1 MKRPRRSDSPA
12 VPAAAPDS
20 ITLPLILPVGP
31 TYDRELRLRARGLW
45 PVAGVDEVGRGPLA
59 GPVVVAAVILDP
71 DCIPDGL
78 ADSKILD
85 AAERER
91 LHDIIVTTSHVG
103 IASVS
108 ARAIDVMNIR
118 QATLSAMTRALAAL
132 PVAPMVAL
140 VDGIDRPPAP
150 CDVEAV
156 VKGDANVVSI
166 AAAAIVAKVTR
177 DRMMRRLCDR
187 YPAYG
192 FSRHKGYGT
201 PEHRAAIAVHGPCPF
216 HRMSFA
222 PLKPALEMEVGAT
235 ASTVA
240 ALAV

>member
-1 MKRPRRSDSPA
+1 MKRPRRSDSSA
-12 VPAAAPDS
+12 VQPVTPDS
-20 ITLPLILPVGP
+20 ITLPLVMPDGP
-31 TYDRELRLRARGLW
+31 TYDRESRLRTRGLW

-71 DCIPDGL
+71 DHIPDGL

-108 ARAIDVMNIR
+108 ASGIDVMNIR
-118 QATLSAMTRALAAL
+118 QATLSAMSRALAAL

-150 CDVEAV
+150 CEVEAV

-177 DRMMRRLCDR
+177 DRMMKRLCGR

-192 FSRHKGYGT
+192 FSRHKGYAT
-201 PEHRAAIAVHGPCPF
+201 AEHRAAIATHGPCPF

-222 PLKPALEMEVGAT
+222 PLKPSSDAETEAL
-235 ASTVA
+235 SLA

>member
-1 MKRPRRSDSPA
+1 MKRPRRSDSLA
-12 VPAAAPDS
+12 VPTPALDS
-20 ITLPLILPVGP
+20 ITLPLVMPDGP
-31 TYDRELRLRARGLW
+31 TYDRELRLKARGLW

-71 DCIPDGL
+71 DRIPNGL

-108 ARAIDVMNIR
+108 ASGIDVMNIR
-118 QATLSAMTRALAAL
+118 QATLSAMSRALAAL

-177 DRMMRRLCDR
+177 DRMMKRLCSR

-201 PEHRAAIAVHGPCPF
+201 AEHRAAIAAHGPCPF

-222 PLKPALEMEVGAT
+222 PLKTSPKTEAD
-235 ASTVA
+235 ASPVA

>member
-1 MKRPRRSDSPA
+1 MKRPRRSDSLA
-12 VPAAAPDS
+12 VPTPALDS
-20 ITLPLILPVGP
+20 ITLPLVMPVGP
-31 TYDRELRLRARGLW
+31 TYDRELRLKARGLW

-71 DCIPDGL
+71 DRIPDGL

-108 ARAIDVMNIR
+108 ASGIDAMNIR
-118 QATLSAMTRALAAL
+118 QATLSAMSRALAAL

-177 DRMMRRLCDR
+177 DRMMKRLCSR

-201 PEHRAAIAVHGPCPF
+201 AEHRAAIAAHGPCPF

-222 PLKPALEMEVGAT
+222 PLKTSLDPETT
-235 ASTVA
+235 ASSLT

>member
-1 MKRPRRSDSPA
+1 M
-12 VPAAAPDS
+12 PD
-20 ITLPLILPVGP
+20 GP
-31 TYDRELRLRARGLW
+31 TYDRELRLKARGLW

-71 DCIPDGL
+71 DRIPEGL
-78 ADSKILD
+78 ADSKVLD

-108 ARAIDVMNIR
+108 ARGIDAMNIR

-150 CDVEAV
+150 CEVEAV

-177 DRMMRRLCDR
+177 DRMMKRLCGR

-201 PEHRAAIAVHGPCPF
+201 AEHRAAIAVHGPCPF

-222 PLKPALEMEVGAT
+222 PLKPSPDAEVA
-235 ASTVA
+235 ASTLA

>member
-12 VPAAAPDS
+12 VPAPASDS
-20 ITLPLILPVGP
+20 IALPLVMPVGP
-31 TYDRELRLRARGLW
+31 TYDRELRLKARGLW

-71 DCIPDGL
+71 DRIPDGL

-108 ARAIDVMNIR
+108 AGGIDAMNIR
-118 QATLSAMTRALAAL
+118 QATLSAMSRALAAL
-132 PVAPMVAL
+132 PIAPMVAL

-150 CDVEAV
+150 CEVEAV

-177 DRMMRRLCDR
+177 DRMMKRLCGR

-201 PEHRAAIAVHGPCPF
+201 VEHRAAIAAHGPCPF

-222 PLKPALEMEVGAT
+222 PLKVSLDAEAD
-235 ASTVA
+235 ASPVA